1 MNRFESV
8 QRWKR
13 VIERCMQRKNRFSLL
28 SFLLLFLNDYS
39 SLKFIVKNRLFK
51 REESREK
58 IVGAFSSESS
68 FSFLFSLFLRESSR
82 SYLGDIPIFHPFSPP
97 FDMLSNRVRQL
108 ASVSFFPRKNMERK
122 NMRRENYSLVSS
134 ILSLSFLSN
143 ASKSSQLLKRIHLVG
158 SISSIH
164 LSFFLFFPSRNRQ
177 SKRIPSA

>member
-1 MNRFESV
+1 
-8 QRWKR
+8 
-13 VIERCMQRKNRFSLL
+13 MQRKNRFSLP

-164 LSFFLFFPSRNRQ
+164 LLFFLFFPSRNRQ

>member
-1 MNRFESV
+1 
-8 QRWKR
+8 
-13 VIERCMQRKNRFSLL
+13 MQRKNRFSLL

-108 ASVSFFPRKNMERK
+108 ASVSFFPRKNTERK

>member
-1 MNRFESV
+1 
-8 QRWKR
+8 
-13 VIERCMQRKNRFSLL
+13 MQRKKRFSLP

-108 ASVSFFPRKNMERK
+108 ASVSFFPRKNTERK

>member
-1 MNRFESV
+1 
-8 QRWKR
+8 
-13 VIERCMQRKNRFSLL
+13 MQRKKRFSLP

>member
-1 MNRFESV
+1 M
-8 QRWKR
+8 
-13 VIERCMQRKNRFSLL
+13 
-28 SFLLLFLNDYS
+28 
-39 SLKFIVKNRLFK
+39 
-51 REESREK
+51 
-58 IVGAFSSESS
+58 GAFSSESS

-143 ASKSSQLLKRIHLVG
+143 ASKSSQLLKRIHVVG
-158 SISSIH
+158 SISCLIFSF
-164 LSFFLFFPSRNRQ
+164 LSFPKSSIETYSFRIIIEYACSAEREDPCVVDSNRDTIVHE
-177 SKRIPSA
+177 RHR

>member
-1 MNRFESV
+1 
-8 QRWKR
+8 
-13 VIERCMQRKNRFSLL
+13 MQRKNRFSLP

-108 ASVSFFPRKNMERK
+108 ASVSFFPRKNTERK

>member
-1 MNRFESV
+1 
-8 QRWKR
+8 
-13 VIERCMQRKNRFSLL
+13 MQRKKRFSLP

-58 IVGAFSSESS
+58 IVGTFSSESS